1 MTIDRILGPARAVN
15 LGQLTQEVRAVVGDD
30 TITGLS
36 ADKEH
41 IIAHFTTAPA
51 DALIQ
56 AAAGVLAAHVPA
68 VDPEP
73 QAVDVAALIE
83 SATSIDDLKAAL
95 LAAFGKG

>member
-1 MTIDRILGPARAVN
+1 MTVDRVLGPARSVN

-30 TITGLS
+30 AITGLS

-41 IIAHFTTAPA
+41 IIAHFPTTPA

-56 AAAGVLAAHVPA
+56 AAAGVLAAHVPV

-73 QAVDVAALIE
+73 QAVDVVALIE
-83 SATSIDDLKAAL
+83 NAASIADLKAAL

>member
-1 MTIDRILGPARAVN
+1 MTVDRILGPARAVN
-15 LGQLTQEVRAVVGDD
+15 LGQLTQEVRVVVGDD

-41 IIAHFTTAPA
+41 IIAHFTTTPA

-56 AAAGVLAAHVPA
+56 AAAGVLAAHVP